1 MLTQEIDDMYI
12 LLKVQGLVVK
22 GILLTDSHKKKKT
35 CNEYKR
41 HYIYKTDI
49 FFFTNFERLMM
60 YNVYKY
66 TRDIRTSQL
75 LLTHVHV
82 YSTSNTRIQLVYV
95 WHCQGNTCTYHT
107 FTPLP
112 IWPVTDFCYY
122 TSVLNSSQRVLNH
135 SRSNE
140 PGLIDTY
147 NFKSW
152 TVWWRIVL
160 YNVLKNF
167 SLWWTN

>member
-1 MLTQEIDDMYI
+1 MLTQEIDMYI

-35 CNEYKR
+35 CNEHKR

-49 FFFTNFERLMM
+49 FFFTNFERLMI
-60 YNVYKY
+60 YNVFKY

-82 YSTSNTRIQLVYV
+82 YSTCNTRIQLVYV

-122 TSVLNSSQRVLNH
+122 TSVLNSSQKVLNH

-160 YNVLKNF
+160 YNILKNF